1 MGKEEGKIYYVDAAA
16 GDNRNDG
23 LDHGGWI
30 KKGGMLCRNIHA
42 LRTIQKAIDKVIKH
56 SH

>member
-1 MGKEEGKIYYVDAAA
+1 MGKEKGKIYYVDAAS

-30 KKGGMLCRNIHA
+30 DKDGMTRRNIHS
-42 LRTIQKAIDKVIKH
+42 LRTIQKAIDKIIKNA
-56 SH
+56 